1 MDPIMVAVLGV
12 LFMFLLIL
20 LQVPIGIAMAVTG
33 VGGFGLLQG
42 FGPALTIL
50 STEASVTIANADLA
64 VIPLFLL
71 MGNFATVG
79 GLSTDIYSL
88 AYAFLGHRKGGLA
101 LSTIAGCGF
110 FGAVCGSSTATAAT
124 FGKVALPEMLARKYT
139 PHFAAG
145 CIAAGGT
152 VGSLIPPSVILIVYA
167 VMAEE
172 FIITLFIAAIIPGII
187 SIGVYFIAIMIYL
200 RINPKAGPPG
210 PRMPWPDRF
219 KTVLRC
225 WGVILILLVVVGGI
239 YGGVFTVTEAAAF
252 GTVLAFLFALG
263 RKKMSR
269 KEFWE
274 ALSGTALS
282 SAMIYGIIIG
292 ANIMT
297 YFITVTRMPDEV
309 VNLISG
315 LQLPT
320 FMILTILLVVYL
332 LLGSIFDTVAAML
345 ITLPFVL
352 PLITSLGYS
361 PIWWGIVNVVVI
373 EIGMITPPIGLN
385 VFVLHGVAPDLPLS
399 TIFRGIVPFL
409 LADIGRLIILVAFP
423 ILILWLPNLLG

>member
-1 MDPIMVAVLGV
+1 MDPIGVAVLGV

-33 VGGFGLLQG
+33 VLGYGLLSG
-42 FGPALTIL
+42 FGPAVTIIA
-50 STEASVTIANADLA
+50 TETSSTIANADLA

-71 MGNFATVG
+71 MGNFATVA
-79 GLSTDIYSL
+79 GLSADIYNL
-88 AYAFLGHRKGGLA
+88 AYSFLGHRKGGLA

-110 FGAVCGSSTATAAT
+110 FGAICGSSTATAAT
-124 FGKVALPEMLARKYT
+124 FGRVALPEMLTRKYA

-152 VGSLIPPSVILIVYA
+152 LGSLIPPSVILIIYA

-187 SIGVYFIAIMIYL
+187 SIGAYFVAIMIYL
-200 RINPKAGPPG
+200 QMNPKAGPAG
-210 PRMPWPDRF
+210 PRMSWADRF
-219 KTVLRC
+219 KTALRC
-225 WGVILILLVVVGGI
+225 WGVILILVVVVGGI

-252 GTVLAFLFALG
+252 GATLAFLFALG
-263 RKKMSR
+263 RRKMTT
-269 KEFWE
+269 KMFWD

-282 SAMIYGIIIG
+282 TAMIYVIIIG

-309 VNLISG
+309 VSLISG

-320 FMILTILLVVYL
+320 FMILAILLFVYL

-352 PLITSLGYS
+352 PLITGMGYS

-399 TIFRGIVPFL
+399 RIFRGILPFL
-409 LADIGRLIILVAFP
+409 FADIGRLIILVAFP
-423 ILILWLPNLLG
+423 ILILWLPNILG